1 MRERLERKSEVR
13 KGRYVKKGEE
23 RLERVE
29 RRYRNR
35 DRSERRGIIRIKKE

>member
-23 RLERVE
+23 RLGRVE

-35 DRSERRGIIRIKKE
+35 DRSERRGIKKIKKE